1 MAEVQVQLTGM
12 VIPFPNPVPPRV
24 RIALRADEPR
34 GKILLFTGIRYEWQ
48 SEPNAEPSVPPV
60 STGPSGTNRRRRR
73 S

>member
-1 MAEVQVQLTGM
+1 MSEFQVQPTGI
-12 VIPFPNPVPPRV
+12 VIPFPNPAHPRV

-48 SEPNAEPSVPPV
+48 SEPKAETSAPPI
-60 STGPSGTNRRRRR
+60 STGPSGTSRRRRR